1 MAHVPKVKLRRGRS
15 TRFKNAPVVTDG
27 AHSLRR
33 SPAEFLPRLW
43 TKESLP
49 FHAKPR
55 PHSSEFGAGVP
66 VVFLTQTRVKWERL
80 PPLLPLSNRVIKRG
94 KHPLPRPVVLVE
106 EERNHIPA
114 QSLHTPTGILL
125 DHPFHPHRSSCISPF
140 STLVYLAITIH
151 LTRSYPSLWTVLRL
165 PLKGTENTIYKLAIT
180 VEQPS
185 GIASNTEDAIRSE
198 NVAG

>member
-66 VVFLTQTRVKWERL
+66 VVFLTQTGVKWERL
-80 PPLLPLSNRVIKRG
+80 PPLLPLSNRQRHRAIYHLG
-94 KHPLPRPVVLVE
+94 KHPLP
-106 EERNHIPA
+106 
-114 QSLHTPTGILL
+114 
-125 DHPFHPHRSSCISPF
+125 FSPF
-140 STLVYLAITIH
+140 LFTLH
-151 LTRSYPSLWTVLRL
+151 LPQAPR
-165 PLKGTENTIYKLAIT
+165 
-180 VEQPS
+180 
-185 GIASNTEDAIRSE
+185 
-198 NVAG
+198 